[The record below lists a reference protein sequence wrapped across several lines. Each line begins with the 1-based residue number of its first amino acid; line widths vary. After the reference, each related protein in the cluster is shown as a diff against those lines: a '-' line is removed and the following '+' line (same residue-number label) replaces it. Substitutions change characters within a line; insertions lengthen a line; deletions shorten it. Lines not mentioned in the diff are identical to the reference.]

1 MPPQHSIAHAR
12 HSLDDRSWETAIRL
26 GLILGTA
33 MSGVAVGWLLLA
45 NRFPEFD
52 RLALVRNL
60 AAIVLSA
67 VLMTIPVYRFW
78 KHPPHVFTCGLTA
91 WAILTIMYAV
101 LQIPFPRLSTR
112 LGTFHFFI
120 LGAVLLGLVSAL
132 LWVVPLLF
140 TLRHGSPI
148 PARKRAH

>member
-1 MPPQHSIAHAR
+1 MPPRHFVAHAH
-12 HSLDDRSWETAIRL
+12 HSHDHRTSEAAIRL
-26 GLILGTA
+26 GVILGMA
-33 MSGVAVGWLLLA
+33 LSGVGVAWLLLA

-52 RLALVRNL
+52 RLAMIRNL

-67 VLMTIPVYRFW
+67 VLMLIPVYRFW
-78 KHPPHVFTCGLTA
+78 KRPPHVLTCGLSA
-91 WAILTIMYAV
+91 WAILTVMYAI

-112 LGTFHFFI
+112 LGTFHFFM

-132 LWVVPLLF
+132 LWVVPLVL
-140 TLRHGSPI
+140 TLRHGPPM